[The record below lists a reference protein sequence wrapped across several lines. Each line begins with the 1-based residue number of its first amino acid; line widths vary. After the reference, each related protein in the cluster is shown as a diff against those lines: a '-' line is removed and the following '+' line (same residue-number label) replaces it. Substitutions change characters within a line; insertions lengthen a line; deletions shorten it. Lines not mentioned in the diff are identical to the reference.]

1 VPYPWLERGP
11 AAEVEVE
18 VEVEDISVAE
28 VEETPEE
35 AAGSRRC
42 RAPPGASR
50 SQVLRDYLY

>member
-1 VPYPWLERGP
+1 MPYPWLERGP
-11 AAEVEVE
+11 AAEVE